1 MENEQKLDGGK
12 IALWTGAGCIVL
24 VIGMLLGCALSI
36 GGILWI
42 SRAPENITVLV
53 DAPIQIDNG
62 DDVEFII
69 HVTNDGTETVTITGV
84 NLSANYLDGI
94 TIESVVP
101 VYDAVIPPVESAFGE
116 DFQNYNFS
124 ISIAP
129 GETASVTF
137 TGTAVASGDYGG
149 SLDICI
155 NSGFSCVP
163 KVIRTVVR

>member
-1 MENEQKLDGGK
+1 M
-12 IALWTGAGCIVL
+12 
-24 VIGMLLGCALSI
+24 
-36 GGILWI
+36 
-42 SRAPENITVLV
+42 
-53 DAPIQIDNG
+53 
-62 DDVEFII
+62 EFIV
-69 HVTNDGTETVTITGV
+69 HVTNDGTEAVTITGV

-101 VYDAVIPPVESAFGE
+101 VYDEVFPPIESAFGE
-116 DFQNYNFS
+116 DFQNYDFS

-137 TGTAVASGDYGG
+137 TGTAIASGDYGG